1 MGGVTQQINLYRGP
15 DPTDAPSSGARTL
28 LFTGLA
34 ALATVLS
41 LAIGGEFYLLWLDR
55 ERNDIASGLQ
65 RQQAEMTRLAD
76 KLSRVRVDPVLQ
88 SELAGLRAARKAVQ
102 RDLAAIARHQGAS
115 GGFSSFFG
123 GLARNTLDG
132 LWLNNVGVAAGG
144 AELRLEGQAT
154 APELVPR
161 LLQSLSAEPAFAG
174 RTFREVRFER
184 QEHDS
189 GTVVDFQLRS
199 ARGEEVDD
207 AG

>member
-1 MGGVTQQINLYRGP
+1 MGGLTQQVNLYRGP
-15 DPTDAPSSGARTL
+15 DPADASSSGARTL

-34 ALATVLS
+34 VLTAVLS
-41 LAIGGEFYLLWLDR
+41 LAIGGEFYLHWLDR
-55 ERNDIASGLQ
+55 ERTVIAGGLQ
-65 RQQAEMTRLAD
+65 QQQIEMTRLAD
-76 KLSRVRVDPVLQ
+76 KLSKVQIDPVLQ

-115 GGFSSFFG
+115 DGFSSFFG

-154 APELVPR
+154 APELIPR

-174 RTFREVRFER
+174 RSFREVLFER

-189 GTVVDFQLRS
+189 GAVVEFQLRS
-199 ARGEEVDD
+199 ARGDEADD